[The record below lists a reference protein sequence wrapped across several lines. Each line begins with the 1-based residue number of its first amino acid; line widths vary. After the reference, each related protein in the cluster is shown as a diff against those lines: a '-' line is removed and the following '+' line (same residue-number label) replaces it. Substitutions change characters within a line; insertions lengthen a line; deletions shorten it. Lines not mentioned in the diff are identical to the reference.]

1 MRKKSLEKSRR
12 RLVSVAKQ
20 LPEIE
25 PFFMQSC
32 PLCGRANRM
41 VVKGVCRY
49 GDKTELYPDI
59 GYHFCNCKCIFY
71 TPFENIKEHDDRSFQ
86 NMERPLEKLTELY
99 GSMESGQNLLIRMP
113 DPFFCDWGQDPYE
126 FLHWNPRRNHI
137 LFDKDQFC
145 EEAKSIGFE
154 IVKAE
159 RDFNVGTETPQTM
172 EILLRK
178 P

>member
-1 MRKKSLEKSRR
+1 M
-12 RLVSVAKQ
+12 SVAKQ
-20 LPEIE
+20 LSEVNS
-25 PFFMQSC
+25 FFMQDC
-32 PLCGRANRM
+32 PLCGRSNRM

-49 GDKTELYPDI
+49 TDDGKNLKQELYPDI
-59 GYHFCNCKCIFY
+59 GYSFCNCRNIFY
-71 TPFENIKEHDDRSFQ
+71 TRFENVKEHNDLSFQ
-86 NMERPLEKLTELY
+86 TMEFPLVKLAELY

-137 LFDKDQFC
+137 LFDMDEFC
-145 EEAKSIGFE
+145 EEAKEIGFE
-154 IVKAE
+154 VVKAE
-159 RDFNVGTETPQTM
+159 RDFSVGTENPQTM